1 MSFGAVIHRFSAVTS
16 TNDTAR
22 ELARAGAEHGTAV
35 TADEQ
40 TRGRGT
46 KGRTWHS
53 PAGLGLYVSFVLR
66 PGDGPEIRAALGLLP
81 LAAGVAAVEAVRA
94 SAGVDVK
101 LKWPNDL
108 VRGRRKAGGILTEA
122 VFQGEAPSF
131 AVVGIGI
138 NVNQTEE
145 DFPPEIGALATS
157 LRLMTGREQSREG
170 LLGELCRAL
179 ESWYNALIRGP
190 REAVVRA
197 AEGRMAFAPGRRV
210 RLSTGTAGLAGA
222 YLGLDPEGRLRVDG
236 PCGAVTVA
244 FEEVRALDWD

>member
-66 PGDGPEIRAALGLLP
+66 PGDGPET
-81 LAAGVAAVEAVRA
+81 RA
-94 SAGVDVK
+94 SAGVDLK

-157 LRLMTGREQSREG
+157 LRLVTGREQSREG

-197 AEGRMAFAPGRRV
+197 AEGRMAFAPGGRV
-210 RLSTGTAGLAGA
+210 RLSTGTAWLAGA
-222 YLGLDPEGRLRVDG
+222 YLGLDPEGRLRVDAPG
-236 PCGAVTVA
+236 GAVTVA